1 MTAKEVAGLA
11 ERRIRQIQTLPE
23 HPRRAALA
31 NLRRGIG
38 RSPGEL
44 PELWGSF
51 LQEMPPEF
59 FAQSGTPTA
68 AEWAV
73 YLALTLFA
81 LHQQSQDK
89 PMCAQGAGIGQAV
102 RRLAAGQREDPQE
115 SGAFKR
121 FSALITSDSIEE
133 VSHHLRGLVQLLRS
147 EGLPLDYPQL
157 AFDLFELQF
166 PDSAPRVKLRWG
178 QDYFYQP
185 HETQGV
191 QEKEDSH
198 E

>member
-1 MTAKEVAGLA
+1 MIAKQIAGLV
-11 ERRIRQIQTLPE
+11 ERRIRQIQGLPE

-38 RSPGEL
+38 RAPGEL

-51 LQEMPPEF
+51 LQEMPP
-59 FAQSGTPTA
+59 
-68 AEWAV
+68 AV

-81 LHQQSQDK
+81 LHQQSQEK
-89 PMCAQGAGIGQAV
+89 AMCADGAGIGKAV
-102 RRLAAGQREDPQE
+102 RQLANKQREDPQD

-121 FSALITSDSIEE
+121 FSALLTSDSVEE
-133 VSHHLRGLVQLLRS
+133 VSHHLRGLIQLLRG

-157 AFDLFELQF
+157 AVDLFELQF
-166 PDSAPRVKLRWG
+166 PDSAPQVKLRWG
-178 QDYFYQP
+178 QDYFYQSN
-185 HETQGV
+185 ETQEA

>member
-11 ERRIRQIQTLPE
+11 ERRIRQIQALPE

-51 LQEMPPEF
+51 LQEMPTEF
-59 FAQSGTPTA
+59 FAQRGSPTA

-121 FSALITSDSIEE
+121 FSALITSDSMEE
-133 VSHHLRGLVQLLRS
+133 VSHHLRGLIQLLRS

-185 HETQGV
+185 HETQEV

>member
-1 MTAKEVAGLA
+1 MIAKQVAGLV
-11 ERRIRQIQTLPE
+11 ERRIRQIQGMPE

-31 NLRRGIG
+31 NLRRGAG
-38 RSPGEL
+38 RTPGEL

-51 LQEMPPEF
+51 LQEMSPEF
-59 FAQSGTPTA
+59 FSHNGDATA

-89 PMCAQGAGIGQAV
+89 SMCADGSGIGQVV
-102 RRLAAGQREDPQE
+102 RQLSNKQKEDPQE

-133 VSHHLRGLVQLLRS
+133 VSHHLRGLIQLLRR

-185 HETQGV
+185 NETQDE
-191 QEKEDSH
+191 QEKENSH

>member
-1 MTAKEVAGLA
+1 MIAKQVAGLV
-11 ERRIRQIQTLPE
+11 ERRIRQIQGMPE
-23 HPRRAALA
+23 HPRGAALA

-38 RSPGEL
+38 RTPGEL

-59 FAQSGTPTA
+59 FNQNGNATA

-73 YLALTLFA
+73 YLALALFA
-81 LHQQSQDK
+81 LHQHSQGK
-89 PMCAQGAGIGQAV
+89 SMCADGAGIGQAV
-102 RRLAAGQREDPQE
+102 RRLSNKQKEDPQE

-121 FSALITSDSIEE
+121 FSALITSDTIEE
-133 VSHHLRGLVQLLRS
+133 VSHHLRGLIQLLKR

-178 QDYFYQP
+178 QDYYHQSN
-185 HETQGV
+185 ETQED

>member
-1 MTAKEVAGLA
+1 MIAKQVAGLV
-11 ERRIRQIQTLPE
+11 ERRIRQIQGMSE

-31 NLRRGIG
+31 NLRRGVG
-38 RSPGEL
+38 RTPGEL

-59 FAQSGTPTA
+59 FNQNGNATA

-81 LHQQSQDK
+81 LHQQSQEKSMWAD
-89 PMCAQGAGIGQAV
+89 GVGIGQAV
-102 RRLAAGQREDPQE
+102 RQLSNKQKEDPQE

-121 FSALITSDSIEE
+121 FSALITADNIEE
-133 VSHHLRGLVQLLRS
+133 VSHHLRGLIQLLRR

-166 PDSAPRVKLRWG
+166 PGSAPRVKLRWG

-185 HETQGV
+185 NETQDE

>member
-1 MTAKEVAGLA
+1 MMAKQVAGIV
-11 ERRIRQIQTLPE
+11 ERHIQRIQGLPE

-31 NLRRGIG
+31 NLRCGVG
-38 RSPGEL
+38 RIPGEL

-51 LQEMPPEF
+51 LQEMPPDF
-59 FAQSGTPTA
+59 FSRNGDPTA

-81 LHQQSQDK
+81 LHQQGQDQS
-89 PMCAQGAGIGQAV
+89 MCADGAGIGKAV
-102 RRLAAGQREDPQE
+102 RQLATRQREDPQE

-121 FSALITSDSIEE
+121 FSALLTSDSMEE
-133 VSHHLRGLVQLLRS
+133 VSHHLRGLIQLLRR
-147 EGLPLDYPQL
+147 ENLPLDYPQL

-166 PDSAPRVKLRWG
+166 PDSAPQVKLRWG
-178 QDYFYQP
+178 QDYFYQSN
-185 HETQGV
+185 ETQEA

>member
-1 MTAKEVAGLA
+1 MTAKQVAGLA
-11 ERRIRQIQTLPE
+11 ERRIRQIQALPE

-31 NLRRGIG
+31 NLRRGVG
-38 RSPGEL
+38 RAPGEL

-59 FAQSGTPTA
+59 FTQSGSATA

-81 LHQQSQDK
+81 LHQQSQEK

-102 RRLAAGQREDPQE
+102 RRLSNRQKEDPQE

-121 FSALITSDSIEE
+121 FSALVTSNSIEE
-133 VSHHLRGLVQLLRS
+133 VSQHLRGLIQLLRS
-147 EGLPLDYPQL
+147 EGLPLDYPKL

-178 QDYFYQP
+178 QDYFCQP
-185 HETQGV
+185 QETQDG

>member
-1 MTAKEVAGLA
+1 MIAKQVAGLV
-11 ERRIRQIQTLPE
+11 ERRIRQIQAMPE
-23 HPRRAALA
+23 HPRWAALA
-31 NLRRGIG
+31 NLRRGVG
-38 RSPGEL
+38 RAPGEL

-51 LQEMPPEF
+51 LQEMPSEF
-59 FAQSGTPTA
+59 FNQDGNATA
-68 AEWAV
+68 TEWAV

-89 PMCAQGAGIGQAV
+89 SMFADGAGIGQAV
-102 RRLAAGQREDPQE
+102 RQLSNKQKEDPQE

-133 VSHHLRGLVQLLRS
+133 VSHHLRGLIQLLKR

-178 QDYFYQP
+178 QDYYHQSN
-185 HETQGV
+185 ETQED

>member
-1 MTAKEVAGLA
+1 MIAQQVYGIT
-11 ERRIRQIQTLPE
+11 ERRIRRIWKMPE

-31 NLRRGIG
+31 ELRRGIG
-38 RSPGEL
+38 RAPGEL
-44 PELWGSF
+44 PKLWESF
-51 LQEMPPEF
+51 LQDMPPELF
-59 FAQSGTPTA
+59 GRSREPTA

-81 LHQQSQDK
+81 LHQQSQEGSV
-89 PMCAQGAGIGQAV
+89 CAAGAGIGKAV
-102 RRLAAGQREDPQE
+102 RRLANRQKEDPQE
-115 SGAFKR
+115 SSAFRR
-121 FSALITSDSIEE
+121 FSALITADSMEE
-133 VSHHLRGLVQLLRS
+133 ISYHLRGLVQLLRR

-178 QDYFYQP
+178 REYFYRSE
-185 HETQGV
+185 ETTDE
-191 QEKEDSH
+191 QEKENFD